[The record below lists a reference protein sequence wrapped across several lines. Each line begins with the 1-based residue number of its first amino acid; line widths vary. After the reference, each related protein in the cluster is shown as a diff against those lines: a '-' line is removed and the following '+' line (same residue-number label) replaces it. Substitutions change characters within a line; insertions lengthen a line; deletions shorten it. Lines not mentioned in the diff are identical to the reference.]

1 MKKSSAFYAFVLSS
15 ALFLPMAGMA
25 ADDNSTHIEK
35 LISEF
40 ADKPEQH
47 QAITD
52 YYQDK
57 IAEAKKDLAMHSKM
71 RKAYE
76 VGFVK
81 DRGVRTNMS
90 KHCDKLISNAESNI
104 KVYEAMAAE
113 HEAMA
118 TKKP

>member
-1 MKKSSAFYAFVLSS
+1 MPAI
-15 ALFLPMAGMA
+15 GTA
-25 ADDNSTHIEK
+25 ADTDSTQIEK
-35 LISEF
+35 LISEI

-47 QAITD
+47 QAIAD

-57 IAEAKKDLAMHSKM
+57 ASEAKKDLAMHTKM
-71 RKAYE
+71 RKTYE
-76 VGFVK
+76 VGYAR

-90 KHCDKLISNAESNI
+90 KHCDKLILNAESNI
-104 KVYEAMAAE
+104 KVYEEMAAE